1 MIQHTFE
8 TFIGT
13 GTTLRE
19 ALDQAAADLRTWL
32 GYFENEPSIDIMN
45 QHVNTA
51 LHFMGPPGDAFI
63 TWIVVLTVNITYNK
77 ADDPN
82 S

>member
-8 TFIGT
+8 TFTGAGT
-13 GTTLRE
+13 IIRE
-19 ALDQAAADLRTWL
+19 ALAQAEAEIRTWL
-32 GYFENEPSIDIMN
+32 AYFENEPGIDIMN
-45 QHVNTA
+45 QQVNTA
-51 LHFMGPPGDAFI
+51 MHFMGPPGDAFS
-63 TWIVVLTVNITYNK
+63 TWVVVLTVNITYDK

>member
-8 TFIGT
+8 TFTGT

-19 ALDQAAADLRTWL
+19 ALDQATADIRTWL

-51 LHFMGPPGDAFI
+51 MHFMGPHGDPFS
-63 TWIVVLTVNITYNK
+63 TWVVVLTVNITYDK
-77 ADDPN
+77 ANEPN
-82 S
+82 E